1 MVPGNSWGRG
11 AGWSKVEELIELA
24 RIPDGSTWTQERR
37 ARIFEHVMARIERER
52 ERRRVFWAF
61 AAGAAT
67 VLIAGLLVRLLNV
80 AGIVPIRAAL

>member
-1 MVPGNSWGRG
+1 MPGNSWGRG

-24 RIPDGSTWTQERR
+24 RRPDGSTWTRDRR
-37 ARIFEHVMARIERER
+37 ARIFQQVMVRVEKDR

-67 VLIAGLLVRLLNV
+67 VLIAALLVRLLSV
-80 AGIVPIRAAL
+80 AGIAPIRAAL